1 MPRDLF
7 DDESLSDPRQLLT
20 QYRQLC
26 KALGVAQATGAP
38 VTGETLQ
45 QISRVEAE
53 LQTRLWLAG
62 RGDGATGRRGEG
74 QRESQ
79 NPEPRTQNPTSST
92 QHLAP
97 GAQHAVLSP
106 QPSALAAG
114 TAEVYSD
121 GSCLGNP
128 GPGGFGTI
136 VRVAGHPERVLS
148 AGKARTTNNEMELT
162 GALEGLKVAVSL
174 GAAQI
179 TVATDSEYLVKG
191 MNSWMK
197 GWLRNGWKT
206 RTGDPVKNK
215 ELWEDL
221 HRLTDG
227 REVTWTWV
235 PGHAGHIENER
246 CNSLA
251 IAAAQKAAGPRGK

>member
-38 VTGETLQ
+38 VTREALQ

-62 RGDGATGRRGEG
+62 RDGSTGRRGEG
-74 QRESQ
+74 ESGGHGDTGNQ
-79 NPEPRTQNPTSST
+79 SPEPRTQNPTSST
-92 QHLAP
+92 QHSAR
-97 GAQHAVLSP
+97 ST
-106 QPSALAAG
+106 PSTVLAAG
-114 TAEVYSD
+114 TAEIYSD

-162 GALEGLKVAVSL
+162 GALEGLKLAVSL
-174 GAAQI
+174 GATQI

-206 RTGDPVKNK
+206 RTGDPVKNR
-215 ELWEDL
+215 ELWEEL
-221 HRLTDG
+221 HRLTVG